1 MSKHF
6 HVTMSQGRADTF
18 YLQSSSKSKI
28 LTFLNSLS
36 TAIVRNIKE
45 VVYSKTYNINYV
57 SKPPFV
63 PSAVFH
69 KVIIFAYSANYS
81 QQFTLYNVKKTV
93 TQELL
98 ETEYKKM
105 FIKDEQIT
113 GFFDISFYNE
123 IAKEEDID
131 RLYQVQY
138 KRDSKTYTE
147 DFYNDSVEK
156 VKDFFNA
163 VIDGEL
169 IEIRKY
175 VHLDTTVKKDDADY
189 RKRMSM
195 YLTDELRYF
204 SASIPKIKKSLNDSQ
219 IKNLIVQNL
228 EMYDKNV
235 DLNSIKLTFT

>member
-28 LTFLNSLS
+28 LTFLNSVS

-69 KVIIFAYSANYS
+69 KVIIFAYSANHS
-81 QQFTLYNVKKTV
+81 EQFTLYNVKKSV
-93 TQELL
+93 TQQFL
-98 ETEYKKM
+98 ESEYKKM
-105 FIKDEQIT
+105 YIKDELIQ

-123 IAKEEDID
+123 VAKDEDIT

-147 DFYNDSVEK
+147 NFYSDSYDK
-156 VKDFFNA
+156 VKDFFDA
-163 VIDGEL
+163 VVDGEL

-175 VHLDTTVKKDDADY
+175 VHNDTTVKRDDGDY
-189 RKRMSM
+189 TNRVGS
-195 YLTDELRYF
+195 YIVQDGYSISF
-204 SASIPKIKKSLNDSQ
+204 SIPKVKKSLDDSQ
-219 IKNLIVQNL
+219 IKNLIVANL
-228 EMYDKNV
+228 QIHNKNI
-235 DLNSIKLTFT
+235 DSKSIKLTF

>member
-1 MSKHF
+1 MIY
-6 HVTMSQGRADTF
+6 HVTSSQGRADTF
-18 YLQSSSKSKI
+18 YLQSTSKTKI
-28 LTFLNSLS
+28 LSFLNAVS

-69 KVIIFAYSANYS
+69 KVVIFAYSTNYS
-81 QQFTLYNVKKTV
+81 QQFTLYNVKKSI
-93 TQELL
+93 TQEYL

-105 FIKDEQIT
+105 YINDELIT
-113 GFFDISFYNE
+113 GFFDISFYDE
-123 IAKEEDID
+123 VAKTENID

-147 DFYNDSVEK
+147 DFYSDSVDK
-156 VKDFFNA
+156 VKDFFEN

-175 VHLDTTVKKDDADY
+175 VHLDTTVVKDDGDY
-189 RKRMSM
+189 RKRMSL
-195 YLTDELRYF
+195 YVSDDSYYF
-204 SASIPKIKKSLNDSQ
+204 SASIPKIKKSLTDSQ
-219 IKNLIVQNL
+219 IKDLIIQNL
-228 EMYDKNV
+228 NYYNRNI
-235 DLNSIKLTFT
+235 DLDSIKLTFR

>member
-1 MSKHF
+1 MSIF
-6 HVTMSQGRADTF
+6 HVTNSQGRADTF
-18 YLQSSSKSKI
+18 YLHSTSKSKI
-28 LTFLNSLS
+28 LNFLNAVS

-69 KVIIFAYSANYS
+69 KVVIFAYSANYS
-81 QQFTLYNVKKTV
+81 QQFTLYNVKKTI
-93 TQELL
+93 TQEYL

-105 FIKDEQIT
+105 YINDELIT

-123 IAKEEDID
+123 VAKTENID

-147 DFYNDSVEK
+147 DFYSDSPDK
-156 VKDFFNA
+156 VKDFFEN

-175 VHLDTTVKKDDADY
+175 VHLDTTVIKDDGDY
-189 RKRMSM
+189 RKRMSF
-195 YLTDELRYF
+195 YIASSGDAF
-204 SASIPKIKKSLNDSQ
+204 SASIPKIKKSLSDVQ
-219 IKNLIVQNL
+219 IKDLIIQNL
-228 EMYDKNV
+228 NFYNKNI
-235 DLNSIKLTFT
+235 DLDTIKLTFR

>member
-1 MSKHF
+1 MALF

-18 YLQSSSKSKI
+18 YLQSSSKSKV
-28 LTFLNSLS
+28 LNFLNSVS

-45 VVYSKTYNINYV
+45 VVYSKTYNVNYV

-63 PSAVFH
+63 PSAVYH
-69 KVIIFAYSANYS
+69 KVIIFAYSDNYS
-81 QQFTLYNVKKTV
+81 EQFTLYNVKKSV
-93 TQELL
+93 TQQFL

-105 FIKDEQIT
+105 YIKDELIK

-123 IAKEEDID
+123 VAKDEDIS

-147 DFYNDSVEK
+147 NFYNDSYDK
-156 VKDFFNA
+156 VKDFFDS

-175 VHLDTTVKKDDADY
+175 LHNDITVIKDDGNY
-189 RKRMSM
+189 IKRVGS
-195 YLTDELRYF
+195 YIVQDGYSISF
-204 SASIPKIKKSLNDSQ
+204 PIPKVKKSLDDSQ
-219 IKNLIVQNL
+219 IKNFIVANL
-228 EMYDKNV
+228 EIYNKNI
-235 DLNSIKLTFT
+235 DSKSIKLTF

>member
-6 HVTMSQGRADTF
+6 HVTLSQGRADTF
-18 YLQSSSKSKI
+18 YLQSSSKSKV
-28 LTFLNSLS
+28 LTFLNSVS

-57 SKPPFV
+57 SKPPFF

-81 QQFTLYNVKKTV
+81 QQFTLYNVKKSV

-105 FIKDEQIT
+105 YIKDEQIT

-123 IAKEEDID
+123 IAKNEDID

-147 DFYNDSVEK
+147 DFYNDSIEK
-156 VKDFFNA
+156 VKDFFES

-175 VHLDTTVKKDDADY
+175 VHLDTTVKKDDGDY
-189 RKRMSM
+189 IKRVSFYASDDSSFM
-195 YLTDELRYF
+195 
-204 SASIPKIKKSLNDSQ
+204 SASIPKVKKTLTHAQ
-219 IKNLIVQNL
+219 IKNLIVSNL
-228 EMYDKNV
+228 EIHNKNI
-235 DLNSIKLTFT
+235 DSNLIKLNFR

>member
-1 MSKHF
+1 MSIIF
-6 HVTMSQGRADTF
+6 HITSSQGRADTF
-18 YLQSSSKSKI
+18 YLHATSKSKI
-28 LTFLNSLS
+28 LTFLNSVS

-69 KVIIFAYSANYS
+69 KVIIFAYSASYS
-81 QQFTLYNVKKTV
+81 QQFTLYNVKTSV
-93 TQELL
+93 TQEFL

-105 FIKDEQIT
+105 YINDEPIT

-123 IAKEEDID
+123 VSKDENID
-131 RLYQVQY
+131 RLFQVQY

-147 DFYNDSVEK
+147 DFYSDSYEK
-156 VKDFFNA
+156 VKDFFDA

-175 VHLDTTVKKDDADY
+175 VHLDTTVKKDDGDY
-189 RKRMSM
+189 VKRVNF
-195 YLTDELRYF
+195 YF
-204 SASIPKIKKSLNDSQ
+204 SLDGGAFSSSIPKVKKDVGPIMFKELIK
-219 IKNLIVQNL
+219 QNL
-228 EMYDKNV
+228 NYNNKNI
-235 DLNSIKLTFT
+235 DSDIIKLTFK

>member
-1 MSKHF
+1 MIY
-6 HVTMSQGRADTF
+6 HVTSSQGRADTF
-18 YLQSSSKSKI
+18 YLHATSKSKI
-28 LTFLNSLS
+28 LSFLNSVS

-57 SKPPFV
+57 SKPPFI

-69 KVIIFAYSANYS
+69 KVVIFAYSANYS
-81 QQFTLYNVKKTV
+81 QQFTLYNVKKTI
-93 TQELL
+93 TQEFL

-105 FIKDEQIT
+105 YINDELII

-123 IAKEEDID
+123 VAKTENID

-147 DFYNDSVEK
+147 DFYSDSPDK
-156 VKDFFNA
+156 VKEFFEN

-175 VHLDTTVKKDDADY
+175 VHLDTTVIKDDGDY
-189 RKRMSM
+189 RKRMSL
-195 YLTDELRYF
+195 YVADDSHYF
-204 SASIPKIKKSLNDSQ
+204 SASVPKIKKSLSDTQ
-219 IKNLIVQNL
+219 IKDLIKQNL
-228 EMYDKNV
+228 NIYNKNI
-235 DLNSIKLTFT
+235 DLDIIKLTFR

>member
-1 MSKHF
+1 MIF
-6 HVTMSQGRADTF
+6 HVTSSQGRADTF
-18 YLQSSSKSKI
+18 YLHASSKSKV
-28 LTFLNSLS
+28 LNFLSLVS

-69 KVIIFAYSANYS
+69 KVIIFAYSASYS
-81 QQFTLYNVKKTV
+81 QQFTLYNVKKSI
-93 TQELL
+93 TQEYL

-105 FIKDEQIT
+105 YINDELIT

-123 IAKEEDID
+123 VAKTENID
-131 RLYQVQY
+131 RLFQVQY

-147 DFYNDSVEK
+147 DFYSDSYEK
-156 VKDFFNA
+156 VKDFFEN

-175 VHLDTTVKKDDADY
+175 VHLDTTVKKDDGDY
-189 RKRMSM
+189 RKRMSI
-195 YLTDELRYF
+195 YVQDDTYFF
-204 SASIPKIKKSLNDSQ
+204 SASIPKINKFLNDSQ
-219 IKNLIVQNL
+219 IKDYIKQNL
-228 EMYDKNV
+228 VFYNKSI
-235 DLNSIKLTFT
+235 DLDSIKLTFR

>member
-1 MSKHF
+1 MIY
-6 HVTMSQGRADTF
+6 HVTSSQGRADTF
-18 YLQSSSKSKI
+18 YLQSTSKTKI
-28 LTFLNSLS
+28 LSFLNAVS

-69 KVIIFAYSANYS
+69 KVVIFAYSANYS
-81 QQFTLYNVKKTV
+81 QQFTLYNVKKSI
-93 TQELL
+93 TQEYL

-105 FIKDEQIT
+105 FINDELII
-113 GFFDISFYNE
+113 GFFDISFYDE
-123 IAKEEDID
+123 VAKTENID

-147 DFYNDSVEK
+147 DFYSDSVDK
-156 VKDFFNA
+156 VKDFFEN

-175 VHLDTTVKKDDADY
+175 VHLDTTVIKDDGDY
-189 RKRMSM
+189 RKRMSF
-195 YLTDELRYF
+195 YVSSCGDAF
-204 SASIPKIKKSLNDSQ
+204 SASIPKIRKSLNDSQ
-219 IKNLIVQNL
+219 IKDLIKENLNF
-228 EMYDKNV
+228 YNKNI
-235 DLNSIKLTFT
+235 DLDSIKLTFR

>member
-18 YLQSSSKSKI
+18 YLQSSSKSKV
-28 LTFLNSLS
+28 LTFLNSVS

-69 KVIIFAYSANYS
+69 KVIIFAYSANHS
-81 QQFTLYNVKKTV
+81 EQFTLYNVKKSV
-93 TQELL
+93 TQQFL
-98 ETEYKKM
+98 ESEYKKM
-105 FIKDEQIT
+105 YIKDELIQ

-123 IAKEEDID
+123 VAKDEDIT

-147 DFYNDSVEK
+147 NFYNDSYDK
-156 VKDFFNA
+156 VKDFFDA

-175 VHLDTTVKKDDADY
+175 VHLDTTVKKDDGVY

-195 YLTDELRYF
+195 YLTDDIRFF
-204 SASIPKIKKSLNDSQ
+204 SSSIPKIKKTLTDSE
-219 IKNLIVQNL
+219 IKTFIVQNL
-228 EMYDKNV
+228 DIYNKNI
-235 DLNSIKLTFT
+235 DLDSIKLTFK